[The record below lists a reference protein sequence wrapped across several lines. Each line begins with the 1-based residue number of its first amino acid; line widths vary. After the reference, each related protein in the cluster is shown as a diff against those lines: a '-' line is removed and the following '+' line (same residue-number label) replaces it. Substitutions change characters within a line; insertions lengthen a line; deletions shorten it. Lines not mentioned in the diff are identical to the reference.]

1 MSLPRFRVGAL
12 ATTTVVLLAG
22 SFTGGTYVVGQSR
35 DARPGTITSSFASAF
50 PVAGPVA
57 GQMQQASREAT
68 VSEELQVNLDAVLA
82 KALAPVAAATDASVS
97 VAVLDL
103 ESGDSAV
110 HGHDEYDTASIVKVD
125 ILAAL
130 LLQAQDAGRHLTA
143 QEKSSATAMIG
154 SSDNDSATALWNT
167 IGGSKGLD
175 AANKRL
181 GLTATTGGEGG
192 RWGLTQTTA
201 ADQIVL
207 LQAVFG
213 TDSQLSEASRTYI
226 QRLMGQITTGQ
237 DWGVSAASAAGTAG
251 AAGAAGG
258 GWALKNGWMPR
269 TATGLWDINTI
280 GRVEADG
287 RTCLVAVL
295 SDGNASMASG
305 VTLVEQAA
313 RVAVTAFGTAAV
325 RAS

>member
-1 MSLPRFRVGAL
+1 M
-12 ATTTVVLLAG
+12 ATTTAVLLAG
-22 SFTGGTYVVGQSR
+22 SLAGGTYVVGQSR
-35 DARPGTITSSFASAF
+35 DARPRTISAAFASA
-50 PVAGPVA
+50 A
-57 GQMQQASREAT
+57 ASAPAT
-68 VSEELQVNLDAVLA
+68 VWTEQVSEEAEASEEPQVDLDAVLA

-143 QEKSSATAMIG
+143 QEKSNATAMIG

-167 IGGSKGLD
+167 IGGSKGLNT
-175 AANKRL
+175 ANERL
-181 GLTATTGGEGG
+181 GLTATTGGDGA

-213 TDSQLSEASRTYI
+213 TDSQLSEASRAYI
-226 QRLMGQITTGQ
+226 QRLMGQIVTGQ
-237 DWGVSAASAAGTAG
+237 DWGVSAA
-251 AAGAAGG
+251 GG
-258 GWALKNGWMPR
+258 SWALKNGWLPR

-280 GRVEADG
+280 GRVQADG

-295 SDGNASMASG
+295 SDGNADMPSG
-305 VTLVEQAA
+305 ITLVEKAA
-313 RVAVTAFGTAAV
+313 RAAITAFGTAAV
-325 RAS
+325 RSS

>member
-1 MSLPRFRVGAL
+1 MSLPKFRVGAL

-22 SFTGGTYVVGQSR
+22 SFAGGTYAVGQSR
-35 DARPGTITSSFASAF
+35 DARPGTMTSSFASAS

-57 GQMQQASREAT
+57 GQTQQVSQEAT

-130 LLQAQDAGRHLTA
+130 LLQAQDAGRQLTA
-143 QEKSSATAMIG
+143 QEKSNATAMIG

-167 IGGSKGLD
+167 IGGSKGLNS
-175 AANKRL
+175 ANERL
-181 GLTATTGGEGG
+181 GLTATTGGEGA

-207 LQAVFG
+207 LQAIFG
-213 TDSQLSEASRTYI
+213 TDSELSEASRTYI

-237 DWGVSAASAAGTAG
+237 DWGVSAAGD
-251 AAGAAGG
+251 
-258 GWALKNGWMPR
+258 GWALKNGWLPR

-280 GRVEADG
+280 GRVETDG

-295 SDGNASMASG
+295 SDGNVNMASG
-305 VTLVEQAA
+305 ITLVEKAA
-313 RVAVTAFGTAAV
+313 RVAITAFGTAAV
-325 RAS
+325 MPS

>member
-1 MSLPRFRVGAL
+1 MSLPRFRFGAL
-12 ATTTVVLLAG
+12 ATTTVVFLAG
-22 SFTGGTYVVGQSR
+22 SLAGGTYVVGQSR
-35 DARPGTITSSFASAF
+35 DARPRTVASSSAASATAYASASASV
-50 PVAGPVA
+50 PVTTRTE
-57 GQMQQASREAT
+57 Q
-68 VSEELQVNLDAVLA
+68 VSEKVELSEEPQVILDAVLA

-110 HGHDEYDTASIVKVD
+110 HGHDAYDTASIVKVD

-143 QEKSSATAMIG
+143 REKTSATAMIG
-154 SSDNDSATALWNT
+154 SSDNESATALWNT

-175 AANKRL
+175 AANERL
-181 GLTATTGGEGG
+181 GLTATTGGDGA

-207 LQAVFG
+207 LQAIFG
-213 TDSQLSEASRTYI
+213 TDSELSEASRTYI
-226 QRLMGQITTGQ
+226 QQLMGQITTGQ
-237 DWGVSAASAAGTAG
+237 DWGVSAAG
-251 AAGAAGG
+251 AAGAVGAD
-258 GWALKNGWMPR
+258 WALKNGWMPR

-280 GRVEADG
+280 GRVEVDG

-295 SDGNASMASG
+295 SDSNANMASG
-305 VTLVEQAA
+305 ITLVEKAA
-313 RVAVTAFGTAAV
+313 RVAVTAFGTDAM
-325 RAS
+325 RPS

>member
-1 MSLPRFRVGAL
+1 MSLPRFRFGAL
-12 ATTTVVLLAG
+12 ATTTAVLLAG
-22 SFTGGTYVVGQSR
+22 SLAGGTYVVGQSR
-35 DARPGTITSSFASAF
+35 DARPRTISAAFASA
-50 PVAGPVA
+50 A
-57 GQMQQASREAT
+57 ASAPAT
-68 VSEELQVNLDAVLA
+68 VWTEQVSEEAEASEEPQVDLDAVLA

-143 QEKSSATAMIG
+143 QEKSNATAMIG

-167 IGGSKGLD
+167 IGGSKGLNT
-175 AANKRL
+175 ANERL
-181 GLTATTGGEGG
+181 GLTATTGGDGA

-213 TDSQLSEASRTYI
+213 TDSQLSEASRAYI
-226 QRLMGQITTGQ
+226 QRLMGQIVTGQ
-237 DWGVSAASAAGTAG
+237 DWGVSAA
-251 AAGAAGG
+251 GG
-258 GWALKNGWMPR
+258 SWALKNGWLPR

-280 GRVEADG
+280 GRVQADG

-295 SDGNASMASG
+295 SDGNADMPSG
-305 VTLVEQAA
+305 ITLVEKAA
-313 RVAVTAFGTAAV
+313 RAAITAFGTAAV
-325 RAS
+325 RSS